1 MIAADDKEFETLLE
15 YLRDT
20 RGFDFTGYK
29 RNSLARRVSRRSG
42 ELGLENFTS
51 YLDYLQVHPEEFG
64 ILFDKIL
71 INVTDFFRDR
81 PAWDYVAANVV
92 PKLLAGKGDIRIWS
106 TGTASGEEAYSAA
119 ILLCQAL
126 GPESFL
132 RRVKI
137 YATDIDEAALNKA
150 RAGYSAKE
158 LKSLDDETRARYF
171 EPQGGRF
178 AFRAAL
184 RRAVI
189 FGKHDLMQDAP
200 ISRLDLLICRNTLM
214 YFTAEAQ
221 GRILARFHYA
231 LNDEG
236 YLFLGRAEMLLT
248 HTSVFVPVDVK
259 QRIFHK
265 VPRPPIRERR
275 LLLNQ
280 SGKKEAAAPVA
291 REARLDDM
299 AAELAPYAQIVVD
312 SAGRLVLANQ
322 QARRALGIDAKAVG
336 RLLKDLEMSY
346 KPVDLRSP
354 LDKVYRDR
362 STVTLQGVPHQAE
375 DESVQYLDVAFVP
388 LLDADGVV
396 AGVGV
401 SFVDVTQVMQLRT
414 ELDRSRQELD
424 TAYEE
429 LQSSNE
435 ELETT
440 NEELQSTVEE
450 LETTNEELQSSNEEL
465 ETMNEELESTNVE
478 LQSINLDLQQRTDEV
493 DRLNTFLLAI
503 TGNMPLGAVVLDP
516 ELNVRVWNEKA
527 ADLWG
532 LRSDEVVG
540 RSFLDLGIGLPAK
553 EVGGMIRGVLLA
565 KQGQDESVV
574 EAVTRRG
581 TPIRCRVAAY
591 AISDGSG
598 PGGVVLVMEEL
609 AAEPESATTS

>member
-1 MIAADDKEFETLLE
+1 
-15 YLRDT
+15 
-20 RGFDFTGYK
+20 
-29 RNSLARRVSRRSG
+29 
-42 ELGLENFTS
+42 
-51 YLDYLQVHPEEFG
+51 
-64 ILFDKIL
+64 
-71 INVTDFFRDR
+71 
-81 PAWDYVAANVV
+81 
-92 PKLLAGKGDIRIWS
+92 
-106 TGTASGEEAYSAA
+106 
-119 ILLCQAL
+119 
-126 GPESFL
+126 
-132 RRVKI
+132 
-137 YATDIDEAALNKA
+137 
-150 RAGYSAKE
+150 
-158 LKSLDDETRARYF
+158 
-171 EPQGGRF
+171 
-178 AFRAAL
+178 
-184 RRAVI
+184 
-189 FGKHDLMQDAP
+189 
-200 ISRLDLLICRNTLM
+200 
-214 YFTAEAQ
+214 
-221 GRILARFHYA
+221 
-231 LNDEG
+231 
-236 YLFLGRAEMLLT
+236 
-248 HTSVFVPVDVK
+248 
-259 QRIFHK
+259 
-265 VPRPPIRERR
+265 
-275 LLLNQ
+275 
-280 SGKKEAAAPVA
+280 
-291 REARLDDM
+291 
-299 AAELAPYAQIVVD
+299 
-312 SAGRLVLANQ
+312 
-322 QARRALGIDAKAVG
+322 
-336 RLLKDLEMSY
+336 MSY